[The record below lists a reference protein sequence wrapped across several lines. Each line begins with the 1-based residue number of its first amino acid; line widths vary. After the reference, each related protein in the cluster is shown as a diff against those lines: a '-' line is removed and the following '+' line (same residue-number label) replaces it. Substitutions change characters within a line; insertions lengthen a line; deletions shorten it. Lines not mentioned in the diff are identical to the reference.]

1 MTVALRYDN
10 TLQYADLVFEN
21 NAFLTGDPLE
31 TAVLISLFTRRRKN
45 PDDEDPRATFHGG
58 WWGDTYRGFKIG
70 SRLWLLRRRKA
81 TRDALVD
88 AKKYIEEA
96 LAWMLTDGV
105 ASKIEVV
112 TERNL
117 QRMDL
122 LLFSVTIQRPG
133 TASPWQRTWQVQFDE
148 L

>member
-1 MTVALRYDN
+1 MTVALHYDN
-10 TLQYADLVFEN
+10 ARQRADLVFQN
-21 NAFLTGDPLE
+21 GAFLTGDPLE
-31 TAVLISLFTRRRKN
+31 TAVLISLFTHRRKSA
-45 PDDEDPRATFHGG
+45 DDEDPRATYHGG

-81 TRDALVD
+81 TRDTLVD

-105 ASKIEVV
+105 ASKVTV
-112 TERNL
+112 TTERNIE
-117 QRMDL
+117 RMDL
-122 LLFSVTIQRPG
+122 LLFSIDVQRPG